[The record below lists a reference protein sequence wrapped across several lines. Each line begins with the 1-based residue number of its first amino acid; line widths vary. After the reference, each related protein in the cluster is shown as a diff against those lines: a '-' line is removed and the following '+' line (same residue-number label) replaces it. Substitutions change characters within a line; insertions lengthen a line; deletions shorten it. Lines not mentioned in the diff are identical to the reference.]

1 MNPVPPTTK
10 RITTNSRSAAIHHL
24 CRVDPVMKALIK
36 KHGVLPERSNDNS
49 FETLARIIVGQQL
62 SGRAAATISARVKV
76 AAGGRKL
83 TARRVS
89 ECADQRLR
97 EAGVSRPK
105 VRALRSLVE
114 HVETR
119 KLRISKLVTL
129 GDEQV
134 FESITQVKGMGPW
147 SAQMYLIFVL
157 GRLDVFPDNDLGIR
171 KAIALNYRIDLT
183 PESLE
188 KVSSPWRPYRTVA
201 SLYLWRS
208 LDNRQ

>member
-1 MNPVPPTTK
+1 MNPVPRTAKQMT
-10 RITTNSRSAAIHHL
+10 IDNLSAAIRHL

-36 KHGVLPERSNDNS
+36 KHGVLPVRTNHNS
-49 FETLARIIVGQQL
+49 FETLAKIIIGQQL
-62 SGRAAATISARVKV
+62 SGRAAATIFARVKA
-76 AAGGRKL
+76 AAGGRRL
-83 TARRVS
+83 TARRLS

-105 VRALRSLVE
+105 VRALRSLIE
-114 HVETR
+114 RVETR
-119 KLRISKLVTL
+119 KLRISKLVAL

-157 GRLDVFPDNDLGIR
+157 GRPDVFPENDLGIR
-171 KAIALNYRIDLT
+171 KAIALHYKIDLT
-183 PESLE
+183 GESLE
-188 KVSSPWRPYRTVA
+188 KVSAPWRPYRTVA

-208 LDNRQ
+208 LDNRP